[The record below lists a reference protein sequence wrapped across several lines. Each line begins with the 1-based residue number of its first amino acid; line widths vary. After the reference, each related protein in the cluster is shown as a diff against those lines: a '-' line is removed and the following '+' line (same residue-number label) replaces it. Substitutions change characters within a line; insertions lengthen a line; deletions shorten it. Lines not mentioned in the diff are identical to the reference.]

1 MQMLLVM
8 EFYLADFANGSLF
21 EPGKLSVW
29 QKQLFIPD
37 ENPKAIRRNICH
49 FNAESA
55 DAMRC
60 VCHGATSLS
69 GKGLRCTSPLQS
81 TVFMVLSGI
90 HGLVI
95 LMNNTQISNGSET
108 A

>member
-60 VCHGATSLS
+60 VCHGATSL
-69 GKGLRCTSPLQS
+69 
-81 TVFMVLSGI
+81 
-90 HGLVI
+90 
-95 LMNNTQISNGSET
+95 
-108 A
+108 